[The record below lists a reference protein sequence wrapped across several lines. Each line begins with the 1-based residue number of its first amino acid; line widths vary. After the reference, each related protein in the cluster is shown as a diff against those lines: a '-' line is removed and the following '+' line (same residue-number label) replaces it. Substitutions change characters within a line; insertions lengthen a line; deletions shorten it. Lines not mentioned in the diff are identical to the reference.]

1 MNENRTEFSR
11 ISKLF
16 LDRDQATVEEALSR
30 RQSYSVTLVCGRDVA
45 DSYVLQLA
53 VLTAAGLA
61 NRCFPGAVRIALDP
75 RLADTP
81 LRLWPVL
88 GLTFGQALAG
98 LVGKTALVGPD
109 GHEQSAPAVV
119 FGDAVAPKGALR
131 ATFDGWIAK
140 TGPAVDVERL
150 PERDF
155 CSLSGVLA
163 AALAVAELF
172 FSFAEISIE
181 AGRRTVALSLWRPD
195 LDASDPSAL
204 GVPVQ
209 FLPGDLWI
217 LGLGHLGS
225 AYLWSIATLPYVNP
239 EAMEIFLNDF
249 DRVGS
254 ENIDTGL
261 IFTDDNIRQYK
272 TRACAAWLEGRGF
285 RTRLVERFFDENFRC
300 RGDEPRLALCG
311 FDSNPTRRHL
321 ATADFLRVVE
331 SGLGGTAQNFDTIAV
346 HTLPNPRAPE
356 QLWPD
361 VDEAERDKEQM
372 HRTRV
377 ANENAAYLALGLDD
391 CGRFDLAGKSV
402 AVPFVGASAATLVVA
417 EVLRL
422 LHAGPA
428 YSNLK
433 LRLGTLAGRS
443 KERGDC
449 YAPQDFAGLKWCE
462 PRAQP

>member
-1 MNENRTEFSR
+1 MNESRTDVSR

-45 DSYVLQLA
+45 GSYVLQLA

-61 NRCFPGAVRIALDP
+61 NRCFPGAVRVALDQ

-109 GHEQSAPAVV
+109 GHEQSTRAVV

-131 ATFDGWIAK
+131 ATFDGWVAK
-140 TGPAVDVERL
+140 TGLAVEVERL
-150 PERDF
+150 SERGF
-155 CSLSGVLA
+155 CSLAGVLA

-181 AGRRTVALSLWRPD
+181 AGRRAVALSLWRPD

-204 GVPVQ
+204 GIPVQ
-209 FLPGDLWI
+209 FLPGDLWV

-225 AYLWSIATLPYVNP
+225 AYLWSIATLPYENP
-239 EAMEIFLNDF
+239 DAMEIFLNDF

-261 IFTDDNIRQYK
+261 IFTHANVRQYK
-272 TRACAAWLEGRGF
+272 TRASAAWLEGRGF

-311 FDSNPTRRHL
+311 FDSNPARRHL

-346 HTLPNPRAPE
+346 HTLPNPRAPAE
-356 QLWPD
+356 LWPD
-361 VDEAERDKEQM
+361 VGESERDKEHLHQ
-372 HRTRV
+372 TRV

-391 CGRFDLAGKSV
+391 CGRYDLAGKSV
-402 AVPFVGASAATLVVA
+402 AVPFVGAGAATLVVA
-417 EVLRL
+417 EALRL
-422 LHAGPA
+422 LHAGRA
-428 YSNLK
+428 YSTLK